1 MQGDTKLQEV
11 KVRGPERKFKN
22 VTEKAISIRKR
33 VLTWVQQVIF
43 CEFPTVISSSS
54 SFVSPWATQ
63 MHNHSIE
70 NLQNVWMVQYIV
82 KSVSALLTSDI
93 SLQSTHIY
101 VVLTVV
107 VPITV
112 PTDCPKRS
120 KFDYVIVIE
129 LFHSQKVTLAQLQN
143 CLFT

>member
-54 SFVSPWATQ
+54 SFVAP
-63 MHNHSIE
+63 
-70 NLQNVWMVQYIV
+70 
-82 KSVSALLTSDI
+82 
-93 SLQSTHIY
+93 
-101 VVLTVV
+101 
-107 VPITV
+107 
-112 PTDCPKRS
+112 
-120 KFDYVIVIE
+120 
-129 LFHSQKVTLAQLQN
+129 
-143 CLFT
+143 